1 MIRKAAFIGFL
12 IIQVV
17 ATALWVMAAMPF
29 LNGAPLVSEGAQ
41 IWSGGAYSELS
52 SNFRTGSSV
61 VLAAPVQ
68 VWGTLLWATLLIGAG
83 GLGAVAALLM
93 FRANQIWI
101 AVGTAV
107 LGLGLGAGGEWFIAT
122 QWSGDTSFPPGFL
135 NVGLLY
141 AFAQAFNLQIF
152 TGFGLLA
159 LSTVLVIAGVATKEK
174 PLGFHVVALNWAI
187 VAVVWVVAYLALY
200 VAPSLSTGA

>member
-1 MIRKAAFIGFL
+1 MVRKAAFIGFL

-17 ATALWVMAAMPF
+17 AIALWVMAAVPF

-41 IWSGGAYSELS
+41 IWSGGAYSDLS
-52 SNFRTGSSV
+52 SNFRTGSKV

-83 GLGAVAALLM
+83 GLAAAAALLA
-93 FRANQIWI
+93 FRAKRTWI
-101 AVGTAV
+101 AVGLAV
-107 LGLGLGAGGEWFIAT
+107 LGLSLGAAGEWFIAT

-141 AFAQAFNLQIF
+141 AFAQAFNLQLFI
-152 TGFGLLA
+152 GFGLLA
-159 LSTVLVIAGVATKEK
+159 LSTVLVIAGVATQEK
-174 PLGFHVVALNWAI
+174 PFGFHVVALNWAI

-200 VAPSLSTGA
+200 VAPSLSAGA